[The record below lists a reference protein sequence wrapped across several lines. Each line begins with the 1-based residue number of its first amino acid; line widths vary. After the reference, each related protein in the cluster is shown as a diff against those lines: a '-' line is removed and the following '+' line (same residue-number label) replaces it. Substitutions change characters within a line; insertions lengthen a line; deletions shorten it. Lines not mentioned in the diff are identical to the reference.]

1 MEKEIS
7 ETSVSS
13 SLRRKSIL
21 VQNSLQLNLVE
32 NNDEAE
38 KLARRYEISAT
49 TPIENVSSSNKRR
62 SLGLG
67 CLAQRSAHE
76 IKDHIIE
83 CIKLNTENKINV
95 KNAFK
100 LEIIDF
106 MTYMIKK
113 QDANICNLQ
122 AASTSLDV
130 SSKIYGFRVDGVHTE
145 IMKMVGGIDKQH
157 DNSPVDEVN
166 NYEQLDTEQR
176 NHIND
181 VQKKRR
187 KKKNKQ
193 KIFSTAESLKGTVEI
208 MKPSWMIENKDLQ
221 TADELYQV
229 MLSNHANSKYSL
241 QLYDDVIMDI
251 VEHKADKKSTKVTI
265 SQIEDFSNL
274 EICPPL
280 INFDFQDW
288 NDGIDKEEKEIKN
301 TKSKEND
308 ENEFQFNLDASLPS
322 ENEVFH
328 DDLNYLDIQDN
339 EENITKC
346 VEIEKPPEKI
356 VDLCKVLSNVNV
368 TKPSEYSF
376 LQKSSSIHWAGPSH
390 WKMSNFTKLSGS
402 KIIAAC
408 PQKPGRKKKE
418 IEICYDDSIRAEILS
433 KFVISKTSKFEIV
446 NLDWNEEK
454 HTLPRDMHYN
464 ITSASKLYLHEL
476 IHINI
481 KKQDQ
486 LDATHISDIENY
498 NYDNENDISNYC
510 PDIPNEDYANEANN
524 ESEHNR
530 IEDDEI
536 AAQMIFA
543 GDNLVAIPKLTN
555 KISITYSTHAKT
567 IDMRQLKRSIWKSL
581 TKCNNTEITKNEE
594 EEKKII
600 ENRSFNEIYKVLP
613 NLLTKTNI
621 EALSFPISFVSL
633 LHLANEKTLKL
644 KAVPDMSDLI
654 IEAN

>member
-1 MEKEIS
+1 MEKELS

-21 VQNSLQLNLVE
+21 VQNSLQPNLVE

-49 TPIENVSSSNKRR
+49 SIENVNTSNKRR

-67 CLAQRSAHE
+67 CLAQMSSHQ

-106 MTYMIKK
+106 MSYMIKK

-157 DNSPVDEVN
+157 DNSPIDEVN
-166 NYEQLDTEQR
+166 EQLDTELQ
-176 NHIND
+176 NEIND

-187 KKKNKQ
+187 KKKTKQ
-193 KIFSTAESLKGTVEI
+193 KIFSIAENLKGAVEI
-208 MKPSWMIENKDLQ
+208 MKPSWIMENKDSQ
-221 TADELYQV
+221 TTDELYQA

-241 QLYDDVIMDI
+241 QLYNDVIMDI
-251 VEHKADKKSTKVTI
+251 VEHKANKKSTKVTI

-280 INFDFQDW
+280 TNFDFQDW
-288 NDGIDKEEKEIKN
+288 NYGVDKEKKENKN
-301 TKSKEND
+301 TKSKENN
-308 ENEFQFNLDASLPS
+308 ENGFQFDLDASLPS
-322 ENEVFH
+322 ENEIFH
-328 DDLNYLDIQDN
+328 DDLNYLDIQDDV
-339 EENITKC
+339 ENITKC

-390 WKMSNFTKLSGS
+390 WKMNNFTKLSGS

-433 KFVISKTSKFEIV
+433 KFIISKASKFEIV
-446 NLDWNEEK
+446 NLDWNEERL
-454 HTLPRDMHYN
+454 TLPRDMHYN
-464 ITSASKLYLHEL
+464 IASASKLYLHEL

-510 PDIPNEDYANEANN
+510 PDIPNEDYASEANN
-524 ESEHNR
+524 EPVYNR
-530 IEDDEI
+530 VEDDEV
-536 AAQMIFA
+536 AAQMIFT

-567 IDMRQLKRSIWKSL
+567 IDMRQLKKSIWKSL

-594 EEKKII
+594 EKKI

-644 KAVPDMSDLI
+644 QAVPDMSDLI